1 MTDKEYFDRI
11 ATALLAVAEGCAK
24 YMQKN
29 PNAKYK
35 DIDGVERPISF
46 ALDITRKHA
55 KVLQEVTT
63 DEQNV

>member
-1 MTDKEYFDRI
+1 MTDKEYFERL
-11 ATALLAVAEGCAK
+11 AAALLAVAEGCAK
-24 YMQKN
+24 YTQKN

-55 KVLQEVTT
+55 KVLQEVET
-63 DEQNV
+63 DE